1 MYKLCIV
8 EDDSEVAFQLSQLL
22 SSQGYDIHQVNSF
35 INPACV
41 VEDIVVAHPQL
52 ILLDLCLPGID
63 GEVVCRMLRE
73 KTPAPI
79 MVVTSRN
86 TELDEL
92 TLLTYGADDFIS
104 KPYNPRLLCARVYR
118 LLQRAYEGESSAS
131 AILRHNTLVLN
142 LSTCQVSN
150 GAQSATLT
158 KNEMKI
164 LALLMNHAGSI
175 VSRQTIQEEL
185 WQTDE
190 FVDDNT
196 LTVNMSHVRKTLE
209 SIGVSHAI
217 VTHRGLGYCL
227 M

>member
-1 MYKLCIV
+1 M
-8 EDDSEVAFQLSQLL
+8 A
-22 SSQGYDIHQVNSF
+22 
-35 INPACV
+35 
-41 VEDIVVAHPQL
+41 AHPQL

-196 LTVNMSHVRKTLE
+196 LTVNMSHVRKRLNRLAFLMQLSRIAVWGIVLYSAMFATVCSARSVPCYLALIF
-209 SIGVSHAI
+209 STVLAI
-217 VTHRGLGYCL
+217 CCCL
-227 M
+227 RLRWYLP